1 MHRKAWRENSVY
13 IVRKFVHPTS
23 SSSQFMSPLPLRL
36 LTPAKLLF
44 DAANKAGVPAILFGG
59 AAANLNGG
67 MRETK
72 VHFLDI

>member
-1 MHRKAWRENSVY
+1 
-13 IVRKFVHPTS
+13 
-23 SSSQFMSPLPLRL
+23 MSPLPQRL

-67 MRETK
+67 TRETK
-72 VHFLDI
+72 VHFLDIRKHRGWPLHFYRILILM

>member
-1 MHRKAWRENSVY
+1 
-13 IVRKFVHPTS
+13 
-23 SSSQFMSPLPLRL
+23 MSPLPLRL

-72 VHFLDI
+72 VQFLDIRRHRGSPLHFYRILMST